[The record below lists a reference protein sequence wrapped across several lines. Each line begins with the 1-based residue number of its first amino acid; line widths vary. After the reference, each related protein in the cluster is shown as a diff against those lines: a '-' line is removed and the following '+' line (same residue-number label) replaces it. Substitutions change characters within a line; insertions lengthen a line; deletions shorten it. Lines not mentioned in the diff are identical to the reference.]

1 MKIHS
6 IFPPNPESVISE
18 KTKAIMPVHLYGHPA
33 DMLKFEALSKKYNA
47 FIGDAAQAHG
57 ASISGKAIGQFG
69 DVECF
74 SFYPTKNMTTGEGG
88 MVVTNDEN
96 LFRQLQS
103 IRNHGR
109 PDKCIR
115 VYNHEQFGLNLRMTD
130 IASAIGRVQLNKL
143 EMMNEK
149 GKRNIT
155 QPNNVDCEQVIIPK
169 STTNRSCLFMASIYN
184 QV

>member
-1 MKIHS
+1 
-6 IFPPNPESVISE
+6 
-18 KTKAIMPVHLYGHPA
+18 MPVHLYGHPA
-33 DMLKFEALSKKYNA
+33 DMLKFEALSKKYKIKH
-47 FIGDAAQAHG
+47 IGDAAQAHG

-109 PDKCIR
+109 PDSALG

-149 GKRNIT
+149 RKKNAILLN
-155 QPNNVDCEQVIIPK
+155 QILSDCSK
-169 STTNRSCLFMASIYN
+169 
-184 QV
+184 